1 MAWWRFSP
9 NYSLGTDIWML
20 MEIGFF
26 MKITLIANCHPF
38 MSIQIKDINSRSP
51 ASFLNTDF
59 IPLWV
64 SLLIKS
70 YIGNTLLRAVETF
83 KYAEFPCIY
92 LYSSIPIS
100 GLSSMATDK
109 QQGVLNL
116 NTSSWSSIRTLRAHS
131 ITSTPFSNGD
141 SSFSLLRR
149 IIASELYP
157 GSKTGIWLM
166 LISADWSLNGFGNIL
181 TIKP

>member
-38 MSIQIKDINSRSP
+38 ISIQIKDISSRSP

-64 SLLIKS
+64 NLLIKS
-70 YIGNTLLRAVETF
+70 SIGKTLLRAVETF

-116 NTSSWSSIRTLRAHS
+116 NTSYCSSINTLRAHS
-131 ITSTPFSNGD
+131 ITSTPFSNGH
-141 SSFSLLRR
+141 SSFSLLRGEDHWFR
-149 IIASELYP
+149 TLS
-157 GSKTGIWLM
+157 WL
-166 LISADWSLNGFGNIL
+166 
-181 TIKP
+181 